1 MKGIA
6 YEVSID
12 ASTYTSP
19 PIPMP
24 DRFIERTL
32 RAFSD
37 DLSADSPVPGG
48 GSAAAYAGAMGAGL
62 AAMVARISLKKEPSE
77 ALRSFIEET
86 DNLRADFL
94 RLVDDDSA
102 AYARVADAMK
112 LPRKTEDEKRE
123 RQERMQAALLAASR
137 VPLEVAETARRL
149 LDACERGIANAS
161 PMTAS
166 DIGVGALMAQT
177 ALRGAAL
184 NVMINLASVKD
195 AAQVKAISEHL
206 DRAVDGSDEQRQRI
220 TDFVES
226 RIAR

>member
-1 MKGIA
+1 MKFPA
-6 YEVSID
+6 MLARTLLAVF
-12 ASTYTSP
+12 
-19 PIPMP
+19 PMP
-24 DRFIERTL
+24 DRLIERTL

-37 DLSADSPVPGG
+37 ELSSDAPVPGG
-48 GSAAAYAGAMGAGL
+48 GSAAAYAGAMGAAL
-62 AAMVARISLKKEPSE
+62 AAMVARIAANKNGSD
-77 ALRSFIEET
+77 ALRAFVEEV

-102 AYARVADAMK
+102 AYARVAEAMK
-112 LPRKTEDEKRE
+112 LPRRTEEEKRA
-123 RQERMQAALLAASR
+123 RQERLQAALLAASR
-137 VPLEVAETARRL
+137 VPLEVAKTSRRL
-149 LDACERGIANAS
+149 LEACERGIARSS

-166 DIGVGALMAQT
+166 DIGVGALMAEA

-195 AAQVKAISEHL
+195 PAQVKALSEDL
-206 DRAVDGSDEQRQRI
+206 DHALDGAEEQRRRI

>member
-1 MKGIA
+1 M
-6 YEVSID
+6 
-12 ASTYTSP
+12 T
-19 PIPMP
+19 
-24 DRFIERTL
+24 DRLIERTL

-37 DLSADSPVPGG
+37 DLSTDAPVPGG
-48 GSAAAYAGAMGAGL
+48 GSAAAYAGAMGAAL
-62 AAMVARISLKKEPSE
+62 AAMVARISMKKAPSDDLK
-77 ALRSFIEET
+77 SFIEET
-86 DNLRADFL
+86 DNLRSDFL

-102 AYARVADAMK
+102 AYARVAEAMK
-112 LPRKTEDEKRE
+112 LPRKTDDEKRV

-149 LDACERGIANAS
+149 LHACERGVASAS

-166 DIGVGALMAQT
+166 DIGVGALMAET

-195 AAQVKAISEHL
+195 PAQVKALSDHL
-206 DRAVDGSDEQRQRI
+206 DRAVDGSDEQRRWI

>member
-1 MKGIA
+1 
-6 YEVSID
+6 
-12 ASTYTSP
+12 
-19 PIPMP
+19 MP
-24 DRFIERTL
+24 TRLIERTL

-48 GSAAAYAGAMGAGL
+48 GSAAAYAGAMGAAL
-62 AAMVARISLKKEPSE
+62 AAMVGRISIKKQHSE
-77 ALRSFIEET
+77 ELQSFIEET
-86 DNLRADFL
+86 DNLRSDFL

-102 AYARVADAMK
+102 AYARVAAALK
-112 LPRKTEDEKRE
+112 LPRTTEEEKKE
-123 RQERMQAALLAASR
+123 RQERLQAALLAASR

-149 LDACERGIANAS
+149 LDACERGVASAS

-166 DIGVGALMAQT
+166 DIGVGALMAET

-195 AAQVKAISEHL
+195 SAQVKVLSEHL
-206 DRAVDGSDEQRQRI
+206 DRAVDGSEEQRRRI